1 MVVLGLITTKSGEL
15 ESQDVLLRRIDEAS
29 KYVPIEDLALSPQ
42 CGFSSTL
49 VGNPLTWDEQRR
61 KLELV
66 VETARK
72 VWG

>member
-1 MVVLGLITTKSGEL
+1 VLGLITTKSGVL
-15 ESQDVLLRRIDEAS
+15 ESPEVLLRRIDEAS
-29 KYVPIEDLALSPQ
+29 KYVPLEDLALSPQ
-42 CGFSSTL
+42 CGFASTL